1 MRQTLLITALLIF
14 LASCKDMNVSG
25 KISESDNATAKL
37 SNQERNKQIIMACLD
52 NINKHNAD
60 SALKEADASF
70 IDYSDG
76 SMPPMK
82 GDSAK
87 MVLKVY
93 LSAFPDMK
101 NLNPIYCADGDYV
114 MVYSDVTG
122 TWTGDLMGMKA
133 TGRSMKIK
141 DVDVF
146 KFNAAGK
153 IIEHHNVQSVPCVMA
168 SLGASMPASTKK

>member
-1 MRQTLLITALLIF
+1 MRQILFTVATLVALS
-14 LASCKDMNVSG
+14 SCNNTPKADS
-25 KISESDNATAKL
+25 ATPEMSK
-37 SNQERNKQIIMACLD
+37 QERNKKIIMACLD

-60 SALKEADASF
+60 SALKETDASF
-70 IDYSDG
+70 VDYSDG

-93 LSAFPDMK
+93 LAAFPDMK
-101 NLNPIYCADGDYV
+101 NANPIYCADGDYV

-133 TGRSMKIK
+133 TGKSMKIK

-146 KFNAAGK
+146 KFNDAGK
-153 IIEHHNVQSVPCVMA
+153 ITEHHNVQNVPCVMA
-168 SLGASMPASTKK
+168 SLGAQMPPPPPAK